1 MSIWSRLNQ
10 AFSGDSFAAAW
21 SALVQR
27 LRGPRASDDGGVV
40 FTIGVVA
47 LAAKMAAADGTVTH
61 HEVEV
66 FNRLFHVPEYE
77 RTNVQRFFN
86 LARRSM
92 AGFDAYARDLARI
105 YQARPGVLEDV
116 LDGLF
121 AIALSDGH
129 VHDVEFEYLA
139 RAAQIF
145 GFSDDEFERI
155 RASHMESESCDP
167 YRVLGVTPDCDG
179 EELRRTYLRLVR
191 ENHPDSLIARGVPE
205 EFIAMATAKLAAIN
219 NAYEKVRRT
228 RSDPR
233 FG

>member
-10 AFSGDSFAAAW
+10 IFSGDSFTAAW
-21 SALVQR
+21 SALIQH
-27 LRGPRASDDGGVV
+27 LRGSRASEDGGIV

-66 FNRLFHVPEYE
+66 FNRLFHVPDQE
-77 RTNVQRFFN
+77 RANVQRFFN

-92 AGFDAYARDLARI
+92 AGFESYARDLARI
-105 YQARPGVLEDV
+105 YQSRPGVLEDV

-139 RAAQIF
+139 RAAQTF
-145 GFSDDEFERI
+145 GFSEGEFERI
-155 RASHMESESCDP
+155 RASHMEPERCDP
-167 YRVLGVTPDCDG
+167 YRVLGLSPDCDG

-205 EFIAMATAKLAAIN
+205 EFVTTATAKLAAIN
-219 NAYEKVRRT
+219 NAYEKVRRA
-228 RSDPR
+228 RREVPA
-233 FG
+233 G